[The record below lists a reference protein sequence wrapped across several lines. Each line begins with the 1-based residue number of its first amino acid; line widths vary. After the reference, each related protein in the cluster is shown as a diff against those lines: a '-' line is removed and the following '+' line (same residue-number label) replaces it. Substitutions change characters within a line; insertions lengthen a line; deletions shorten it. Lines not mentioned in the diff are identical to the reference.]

1 MGEEEVASKVE
12 LSQLELAIVVDSIER
27 QAAAEVW

>member
-27 QAAAEVW
+27 QTAAEVW